1 MAGEIDKILWDVAI
15 IGSGFAAALIA
26 NELGKGRRRVI
37 ILEAGEG
44 IPPNI
49 NKYMSR
55 FYSAAAKVPESPY
68 TPEIFDRN
76 DPKGGLSDPIR

>member
-15 IGSGFAAALIA
+15 IGSGFAGALIA

-55 FYSAAAKVPESPY
+55 FYSASAKVPESPY
-68 TPEIFDRN
+68 TPEIFD
-76 DPKGGLSDPIR
+76 LSDPKRDVTRHC